1 MHQLTESSVSIAA
14 SGNVSCGPIKPTPI
28 SYPNYK
34 KNNGQ
39 TAYGVNTNITGSNAL
54 SSTNNN
60 TILLHNY
67 TGLFAFILYFK
78 ICFLI
83 LLFAESTPKSPSYKS
98 LPTTPKS
105 ACSSSTFAMNPPD
118 SAGKRSTDSSSTS
131 ALDAEDEQND
141 IGGKQQFI
149 LAPTPAQLGRAKFP
163 RRKNFCMYWF

>member
-1 MHQLTESSVSIAA
+1 MLYQV
-14 SGNVSCGPIKPTPI
+14 PTTTPF
-28 SYPNYK
+28 YC
-34 KNNGQ
+34 
-39 TAYGVNTNITGSNAL
+39 TITQVCSHL
-54 SSTNNN
+54 FC
-60 TILLHNY
+60 IL
-67 TGLFAFILYFK
+67 K
-78 ICFLI
+78 CFLI